1 MCRDSKRCDSGC
13 MPPVSDTESKYTEA
27 VSVVREGLCADE
39 QRILCEPEPCSCGKE
54 QGCKDAAADE
64 RHNEESM
71 MEFCYKMKHQA
82 DCFRL
87 AFIIFVCLAIWTIIF
102 LYTSSQHQITH
113 GPEDLPQVRLDG
125 LRVYPSETESK

>member
-1 MCRDSKRCDSGC
+1 MCRDSGRGNNKSLYDVFAAEKNDKE
-13 MPPVSDTESKYTEA
+13 PLV
-27 VSVVREGLCADE
+27 VVREGLCADE

-54 QGCKDAAADE
+54 QGCKDAAEDE

-102 LYTSSQHQITH
+102 IYTSSQHQITH
-113 GPEDLPQVRLDG
+113 GPEDLPQVQLDG